1 MRSPSEPLGSF
12 DRRDRAP
19 GIECGAG
26 WPAIPVQLLDRLE
39 TAAAAGCSGPVAED
53 AEALTAADAA
63 MAVHR
68 LLKTYDPKALA
79 GRTGTTGTPSCGRSW
94 CAGKL
99 SRGGGYV
106 TEAAA
111 GRDPRADRRVGAPAR
126 TSRTV
131 KSCA

>member
-39 TAAAAGCSGPVAED
+39 TAAAAGAAGCSGPVAED

-68 LLKTYDPKALA
+68 LLTYDPKALA
-79 GRTGTTGTPSCGRSW
+79 GRTGTTGTPSCEI
-94 CAGKL
+94 L
-99 SRGGGYV
+99 VRGEAV
-106 TEAAA
+106 TRRWL
-111 GRDPRADRRVGAPAR
+111 RDGSCSGARPE
-126 TSRTV
+126 S
-131 KSCA
+131 